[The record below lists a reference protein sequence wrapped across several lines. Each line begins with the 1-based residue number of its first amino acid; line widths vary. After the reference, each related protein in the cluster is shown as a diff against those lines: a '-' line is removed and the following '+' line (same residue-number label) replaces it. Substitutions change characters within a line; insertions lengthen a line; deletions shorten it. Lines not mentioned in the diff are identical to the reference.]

1 VSSGD
6 SDCDGVADDC
16 DHCDGGDDNGPCDAN
31 TLPPLNQ
38 LPASWICSNNGN
50 SRKVFV
56 CHNGNTLCV
65 SQNAVNSHLAHGD
78 FLGPC
83 TSCGE
88 RDNRIIME
96 SELVMELVPNPAS
109 NQVLVDVHGLGQSG
123 GTLVMFDL
131 LGKELMVKTL
141 DAGVQHAQF
150 TLSLQG
156 LAMGNYLIKV
166 KTDNEVQTK
175 TLIIVK

>member
-1 VSSGD
+1 
-6 SDCDGVADDC
+6 
-16 DHCDGGDDNGPCDAN
+16 
-31 TLPPLNQ
+31 
-38 LPASWICSNNGN
+38 
-50 SRKVFV
+50 
-56 CHNGNTLCV
+56 
-65 SQNAVNSHLAHGD
+65 
-78 FLGPC
+78 
-83 TSCGE
+83 
-88 RDNRIIME
+88 ME